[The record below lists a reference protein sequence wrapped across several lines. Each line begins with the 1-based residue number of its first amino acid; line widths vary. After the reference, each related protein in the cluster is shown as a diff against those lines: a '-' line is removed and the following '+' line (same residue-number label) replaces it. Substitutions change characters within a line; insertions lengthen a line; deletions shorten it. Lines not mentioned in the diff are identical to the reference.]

1 VTLSLARRVI
11 VVTRAKEDAAELAG
25 PIEARGG
32 VALVAPGIERSP
44 VPTGALDGSLRR
56 IAAREF
62 DWVLFTSR
70 SGVEALLDRLS
81 PLSLSAEAIRAK
93 VGAVGDGTAKALR
106 DRGIEPDLIPPT
118 FTTAS
123 LSRAMRKGSGSV
135 LLVRADVA
143 PEGLEADLTRKGWTP
158 VRLDAYRTRPA
169 RSLPRPVDQALHAG
183 RVDAVTFASAST
195 VDGFIGV
202 AAGAL
207 KAAQPR
213 PKIVC
218 IGPVTAGAARA
229 AGLTVDAVARPHTID
244 GVIAALER
252 VLAGHR
258 GADRRAGD

>member
-1 VTLSLARRVI
+1 MTLSLARRVI

-56 IAAREF
+56 LAAQEF

-169 RSLPRPVDQALHAG
+169 RSLPRPV
-183 RVDAVTFASAST
+183 TFASAST